1 MADVV
6 DPLVGFNFRLEVE
19 KVPAGFFTEV
29 SGLGSENDVVEQKT
43 LDPAGHE
50 VVIKVPGR
58 LKWGDIV
65 LKRGITNDMKIWLWR
80 QEVIDGKLE
89 KARANCSIIMQ
100 DRTYADVARWDF
112 QNAWPSKVSG
122 PTLKSDSSE
131 FGIEELTLVHEGIA
145 RTS

>member
-58 LKWGDIV
+58 LKWGDVV
-65 LKRGITNDMKIWLWR
+65 LKRGITNDMKIWQWR

-131 FGIEELTLVHEGIA
+131 FGIEELTLVHEGIF

>member
-58 LKWGDIV
+58 LKWGDVV
-65 LKRGITNDMKIWLWR
+65 LKRGITNDMKIWQWR
-80 QEVIDGKLE
+80 QEVIDGKME

-131 FGIEELTLVHEGIA
+131 FGIEELTLVHEGIF

>member
-1 MADVV
+1 MADVI

-65 LKRGITNDMKIWLWR
+65 LKRGITNDMKIWQWR
-80 QEVIDGKLE
+80 QEVIDGKME

-131 FGIEELTLVHEGIA
+131 FGIEELTLVHEGIS